1 MYLPIVEPNSSS
13 NCVSLNGKYASLPA
27 SPAIAVPPA
36 TGTPL
41 PGAFKIVP
49 FANRGNLNVSNVGI
63 LTPGTKFTTPIIAF
77 TVFIGLFKIFSIA
90 EKRKSFDKT
99 IKLLNFII
107 LKLKDRDD
115 KIDKFL
121 NIFTKIVFAEYKN
134 NTIAN
139 VDKYKELYDLAL
151 STLTDT
157 DKETSQYKFLSLY
170 QLLFDNEYLLY
181 KDDSF
186 VFTSAEKKISNV
198 FSSLP
203 DITTEE
209 DESFQNFINDINSK
223 KQIEFSDMLSTAI
236 KRRLCVMMYL
246 NMSSFCHMKMRVYI
260 KQFYRNIML
269 NHIGKLNEE
278 MKKKMK
284 DAIKNVEHG
293 KGNIIKAI
301 DDRIK
306 ETPLESYYKV
316 EDAREEK
323 YVVANMNK
331 WEAKQNGI
339 EATKQYFG

>member
-1 MYLPIVEPNSSS
+1 MNKTQKKKKELERYINREERKVCEKVKEEIKIYEKVNEI
-13 NCVSLNGKYASLPA
+13 NHLNKKRERSASKEEKEK
-27 SPAIAVPPA
+27 
-36 TGTPL
+36 TNENT
-41 PGAFKIVP
+41 KKQ
-49 FANRGNLNVSNVGI
+49 NVNVDI
-63 LTPGTKFTTPIIAF
+63 DSIID
-77 TVFIGLFKIFSIA
+77 KIFSIA

-151 STLTDT
+151 STLTDA

-260 KQFYRNIML
+260 KQFYRDIML

-284 DAIKNVEHG
+284 DAIKNVEHR

>member
-1 MYLPIVEPNSSS
+1 MNKTQKKKKELERYINREERKVCEKVKEEIKIYEKVNEI
-13 NCVSLNGKYASLPA
+13 NHLNKKRERSASKEEKEK
-27 SPAIAVPPA
+27 
-36 TGTPL
+36 TNENT
-41 PGAFKIVP
+41 KKQ
-49 FANRGNLNVSNVGI
+49 NVNVDI
-63 LTPGTKFTTPIIAF
+63 DSIID
-77 TVFIGLFKIFSIA
+77 KIFSIA

-121 NIFTKIVFAEYKN
+121 YIFTKIVFAEYKN

-223 KQIEFSDMLSTAI
+223 KQIAFSDMLSTAI

-284 DAIKNVEHG
+284 DAIKNVEHR

>member
-1 MYLPIVEPNSSS
+1 MNKTQKKKKELERYINREERKVCEKVKEEIKIYEKVNEI
-13 NCVSLNGKYASLPA
+13 NHLNKKRERSASKEEKDEN
-27 SPAIAVPPA
+27 
-36 TGTPL
+36 T
-41 PGAFKIVP
+41 KKQ
-49 FANRGNLNVSNVGI
+49 NVNVDI
-63 LTPGTKFTTPIIAF
+63 DSIID
-77 TVFIGLFKIFSIA
+77 KIFLIA

-260 KQFYRNIML
+260 KQFYQNIML

-284 DAIKNVEHG
+284 DAIKNVEHR